1 MRKITCLVLSLVLAL
16 SLAACGSGST
26 TSTTAAADAAETAA
40 ASASTGV
47 EDGVLTI
54 AMECAYAPYNW
65 MQGDDSNGAVPISNV
80 PGSYANGYDVMIGKK
95 IAEANGWEL
104 EVIQADWDS
113 LVPGVQTGIYDAVIA
128 GQSMTA
134 ERSEQVDFA
143 GPYFYASIVCF
154 TKKDSPYATATSIA
168 DLAGGKC
175 TAQIATIWYDQCLP
189 QIDGALV
196 QTAAETAPAMLMA
209 LETGSVDFICTDMPT
224 AQGAVAAYPDMTILD
239 FSGTDGDFQF
249 SDEVRAENVNIGVSV
264 KKGNTELKNM
274 IDSVLSTMTA
284 DDMNALMEQAIA
296 IQPLSE

>member
-1 MRKITCLVLSLVLAL
+1 MRRITCLVLALMLAL
-16 SLAACGSGST
+16 SLAACGS
-26 TSTTAAADAAETAA
+26 AN
-40 ASASTGV
+40 STGV

-143 GPYFYASIVCF
+143 GPYFYASIVCV

-264 KKGNTELKNM
+264 RKGNTELKNM